1 MFYTLLFVTFLL
13 SIGVAALTA
22 RIFTNPAEVIL
33 KRIIQDPIHNSWL
46 TYLKFSLYVVGIS
59 SGVRINQIQ
68 AYLNPRDVKN
78 EGNVLVLTTERWVLE
93 VYRTV
98 IESLQGLAWV
108 LLVFFL
114 VALVMFMV
122 IRVAEL
128 VRKAK
133 GGGTDTAASP

>member
-22 RIFTNPAEVIL
+22 RIFTKPAEVIL

-133 GGGTDTAASP
+133 AGGTDTAASP